1 MSMRR
6 ASRWLIH
13 TAAAIVLL
21 AVFLMYLH
29 PDFIVTLSNQVWSCF

>member
-1 MSMRR
+1 MAMRR

-13 TAAAIVLL
+13 LAAAIVLI
-21 AVFLMYLH
+21 AVFLMYLR